1 MRPETL
7 IKWHKLLE
15 TRNLELLGAL
25 LSENVVFHSPIVHTP
40 QVGKAITEK
49 YLGAA
54 LAVLVNDTFEYVREI
69 VEENQAMLEFVVQ
82 LDDIQVNGVDIIQ
95 WDEDNRIVDF
105 KVLVRPLKAVNIVHE
120 RMMAMLQGSR

>member
-69 VEENQAMLEFVVQ
+69 VEEN
-82 LDDIQVNGVDIIQ
+82 
-95 WDEDNRIVDF
+95 
-105 KVLVRPLKAVNIVHE
+105 
-120 RMMAMLQGSR
+120 

>member
-15 TRNLELLGAL
+15 TRNLEVLGAL